1 MDIELSLQKSHFAS
15 KIANE
20 SRAIG
25 AIKNNSKYFFSYA
38 KKHSTLPSKIG
49 PLLDENNLYTG
60 SSQTM
65 SDILS
70 RQYEKVFS
78 VPSSSC
84 PNTKPRSGSI
94 LGEIVFSMEDL
105 IAAIDELS
113 NNAGSGPDGLP
124 AILLKKT
131 AKNNSVYHSFCFGGI
146 VLMLESPL
154 MSLRQHT

>member
-1 MDIELSLQKSHFAS
+1 MKAGLLVQLRITQNISFRMPK
-15 KIANE
+15 
-20 SRAIG
+20 
-25 AIKNNSKYFFSYA
+25 KN
-38 KKHSTLPSKIG
+38 STLPSKIG

-84 PNTKPRSGSI
+84 PNTKPRSDRI

-124 AILLKKT
+124 AILLKKMQKPT
-131 AKNNSVYHSFCFGGI
+131 
-146 VLMLESPL
+146 
-154 MSLRQHT
+154 LRTTLFALAELS